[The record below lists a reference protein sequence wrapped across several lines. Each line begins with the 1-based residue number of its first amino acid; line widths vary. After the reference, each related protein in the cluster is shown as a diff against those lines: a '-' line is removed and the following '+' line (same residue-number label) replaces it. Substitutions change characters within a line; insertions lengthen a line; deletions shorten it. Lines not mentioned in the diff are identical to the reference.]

1 MNKTKVVF
9 KKCSNYYQVVVND
22 WNFGR
27 IIEGKYEW
35 EFTTLAFYIIANEK
49 VLRKIT
55 KKLDQLNGGE
65 R

>member
-1 MNKTKVVF
+1 MSKTKVVF
-9 KKCSNYYQVVVND
+9 KKCSNYYQVVVNG

-35 EFTTLAFYIIANEK
+35 EFTTLGFYITANEK

-55 KKLDQLNGGE
+55 KKLDQLNGG
-65 R
+65 

>member
-1 MNKTKVVF
+1 MSETKVVF
-9 KKCSNYYQVVVND
+9 EKCSNYYQVVVD
-22 WNFGR
+22 GWNFGR

-55 KKLDQLNGGE
+55 KKLELLNGGK

>member
-9 KKCSNYYQVVVND
+9 EKCSDYYQVVVND

-27 IIEGKYEW
+27 IIEGKHEW
-35 EFTTLAFYIIANEK
+35 EFTTLGFYIAASEK

-55 KKLDQLNGGE
+55 KKLAQLNGG
-65 R
+65 

>member
-9 KKCSNYYQVVVND
+9 EKCSNYYQVVVNG

-27 IIEGKYEW
+27 ITEGKYGW
-35 EFTTLAFYIIANEK
+35 EFTTLGFRITATEK
-49 VLRKIT
+49 MLRKIT
-55 KKLDQLNGGE
+55 KKLAQLNGRE